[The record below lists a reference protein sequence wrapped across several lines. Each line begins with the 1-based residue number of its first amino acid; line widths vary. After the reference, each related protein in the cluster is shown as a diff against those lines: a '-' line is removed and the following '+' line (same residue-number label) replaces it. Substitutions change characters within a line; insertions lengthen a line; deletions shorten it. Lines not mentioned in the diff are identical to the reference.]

1 VLTAQLTAASI
12 AAAVRARE
20 LSPVEVV
27 EAHLERLGEAN
38 TELNA
43 IVTVTAEQ
51 ARADARRLEHDPAGA
66 LAGVPF
72 TAKDVIATAGVRTT
86 AGSRVLANHVPECDA
101 TVVARLRAAGAIL
114 MGKGNCSE
122 FALWP
127 HTTNPLF
134 GDTRNPVGPI
144 SPGGSSGGD
153 AVAVAAEI
161 VPLAVGGDFGG
172 SLRWPAHCTGI
183 AALRPT
189 AGRVPRTGEIPG
201 CGSISLQGRVS
212 VLGPLARSVD
222 DLEVALNVLAGPD
235 GVDPLVVPAP
245 LGRVEG
251 VEQVAWCDGDGTT
264 PVRSDLVDVVQF
276 AATAVGAEYCRP
288 PGLECANEVY
298 SRLRSLDGLH
308 ELRTVVAGREDELGQ
323 SLRSLL
329 AETRAGTMA
338 ELVELWA
345 ERDALRA
352 RFLTFLDLHPVL
364 ILPVAA
370 VPAYD
375 PGIPPVVDEH
385 ELSPWDVLA
394 PCRAVSLFGV
404 PSAAVTI
411 GTSRDGLP
419 AAVQIVGRPFR
430 EDDVLAVAR
439 ALEVTVP
446 FSHHTLSRKELPL
459 D

>member
-1 VLTAQLTAASI
+1 VLTAQLTAVSL

-27 EAHLERLGEAN
+27 EAHLERLWEAN
-38 TELNA
+38 EELNA
-43 IVTVTAEQ
+43 IVTVSADQ
-51 ARADARRLEHDPAGA
+51 ARADARKLERDPVGP

-72 TAKDVIATAGVRTT
+72 TVKDVIAAAGVRTT
-86 AGSRVLANHVPECDA
+86 AGSRVLAAHVPRCDA
-101 TVVARLRAAGAIL
+101 TVVARTRAAGAIL
-114 MGKGNCSE
+114 IGKGNCSE

-127 HTTNPLF
+127 HTANPLF
-134 GDTRNPVGPI
+134 GETRNPVGPV

-153 AVAVAAEI
+153 AAAVAAEI
-161 VPLAVGGDFGG
+161 VPLALGGDFGG

-212 VLGPLARSVD
+212 VLGPLARTVD
-222 DLEVALNVLAGPD
+222 DLELALNVLAGPD

-245 LGRVEG
+245 LGRVED
-251 VEQVAWCDGDGTT
+251 VQPVAWCDGDGTT
-264 PVRSDLVDVVQF
+264 PVRPDLVAVVEA
-276 AATAVGAEYCRP
+276 AATAIGAERSRP
-288 PGLECANEVY
+288 SALACANDVY
-298 SRLRSLDGLH
+298 SRLRRLDGLH
-308 ELRTVVAGREDELGQ
+308 ELREVVAGREDELGQ
-323 SLRSLL
+323 PLRSLL
-329 AETRAGTMA
+329 AETRDGTMA

-352 RFLTFLDLHPVL
+352 TFLSFLDHYPIL

-375 PGIPPVVDEH
+375 PRIAPVVEKH
-385 ELSPWDVLA
+385 ELSAWDVLA

-404 PSAAVTI
+404 PTAAVTV
-411 GTSRDGLP
+411 GTSEDGLP
-419 AAVQIVGRPFR
+419 VAVQIVGRPFR
-430 EDDVLAVAR
+430 EDQVLAVAR
-439 ALEVTVP
+439 ALEATTP
-446 FSHHTLSRKELPL
+446 ISYHAHSHQELPMT
-459 D
+459 